1 MFAIKLVTLTINMCS
16 INNFMNFAFLSK
28 CDFGENFL
36 DLSKDILLITPKKL
50 THIKEANVI
59 SYHKAVI
66 FYKISFFKAKFG
78 VHVAC
83 RIIFNLR

>member
-28 CDFGENFL
+28 SDFGENFL
-36 DLSKDILLITPKKL
+36 DLSKDILLITRKKL
-50 THIKEANVI
+50 TSTKEANVI

-66 FYKISFFKAKFG
+66 FYKISFL
-78 VHVAC
+78 
-83 RIIFNLR
+83 RRNLECMLRVVLYLI

>member
-50 THIKEANVI
+50 TSHQGGQCNFLSQS
-59 SYHKAVI
+59 SYI
-66 FYKISFFKAKFG
+66 
-78 VHVAC
+78 
-83 RIIFNLR
+83 L